1 MTRFFLAFAITVAL
15 VVSLPAISKAD
26 KILLKTIS
34 SGTYGPADVPV
45 TLGGNCDDGGCVGLL
60 TGLTCAGLG
69 PNVEA
74 ISPVEQTFYF
84 IDQVCE
90 DRPSSSLPACAGRYT
105 SVVEECSRLA
115 APTAPPGSDEHLDD
129 TVKSRE
135 SSGLYIVCFDD
146 SATDTCPPVS
156 ASSGGVII
164 ASGTTRS
171 HTSHVSGTEI
181 LTGVAQ
187 LTDTGGV
194 VQYDDPDTGRK
205 NDSWQRSVGTSVVVH
220 SNAQINGGA
229 ACPADLVEKCGV
241 ASTGFANQ

>member
-1 MTRFFLAFAITVAL
+1 MRKLTMMAAVAAAL
-15 VVSLPAISKAD
+15 VMALPAISKAD
-26 KILLKTIS
+26 EILLKTIS
-34 SGTYGPADVPV
+34 SGTYGPANVPV
-45 TLGGNCDDGGCVGLL
+45 GLAIVGTCANSGCVGPL

-74 ISPVEQTFYF
+74 ISPVQQTFYF
-84 IDQVCE
+84 IDQICE

-105 SVVEECSRLA
+105 SSVEECSRLA

-146 SATDTCPPVS
+146 AASDTCPPS
-156 ASSGGVII
+156 NGGVII

-171 HTSHVSGTEI
+171 HTSHVGGTQI

-194 VQYDDPDTGRK
+194 VQYNDPDTGKK

-229 ACPADLVEKCGV
+229 ACPADFVEKCGV